1 MRKETSSPVCLLVV
15 GISPSRIGGMELL
28 IKETCLQLR
37 DRGWRMV
44 IALENDPSP
53 MLLGYFADLPEVRFV
68 VAPHHGGLAPRQ
80 VPMFWRLLQEA
91 QPQMVIYAFNGILR
105 LLPWVAFL
113 RRVKRILYWEHSS
126 KPIGYVPQAFPFAK
140 RLVAW
145 LLSWPLDGVTT
156 VSQYTAK
163 CLAVQGFYPASRI
176 TAVHSGVPFDGE
188 ARPFVESTFRQ
199 KFGIPLQGQL
209 VMQVSW
215 IVADKGIDV
224 LLRAFRR
231 VLDARPGTL
240 LAIVGVGPQ
249 KEECEKLAREL
260 GMAKSVYFTGSVT
273 SMTMPEVFAAAD
285 VYCQMSQWEEALGL
299 VVVEAQAAG
308 RPVVATRVGGIPEMV
323 VEGETGYLVGRL
335 DEAAAAARI
344 IELLDDGEL
353 RKRMGEA
360 ACRNA
365 RLNFDLRRN
374 VTRLLDAWQ
383 A

>member
-1 MRKETSSPVCLLVV
+1 MGMRNQISSPVCLLVV
-15 GISPSRIGGMELL
+15 GISPSRVGGMEQLM
-28 IKETCLQLR
+28 KETCRQLR

-68 VAPHHGGLAPRQ
+68 VAPHHGGLAPKQ
-80 VPMFWRLLQEA
+80 IPMFWRILQDA
-91 QPQMVIYAFNGILR
+91 RPQMVIYAFNGILR
-105 LLPWVAFL
+105 LLPWLAYL
-113 RRVKRILYWEHSS
+113 RRVKRIIYWEHSS

-145 LLSWPLDGVTT
+145 FLSWPLDGVTT

-163 CLAVQGFYPASRI
+163 CLAMQGFYPAGRI
-176 TAVHSGVPFDGE
+176 TAVHSGVPFDREEPSEG
-188 ARPFVESTFRQ
+188 STAFRRE
-199 KFGIPLQGQL
+199 FGIPLEGKL

-240 LAIVGVGPQ
+240 LAIVGVGPK
-249 KEECEKLAREL
+249 KEECESLARQL
-260 GMAKSVYFTGSVT
+260 GIAESVYFTGSVT
-273 SMTMPEVFAAAD
+273 TITMPEVFVGAD

-299 VVVEAQAAG
+299 VVVEAQAVG
-308 RPVVATRVGGIPEMV
+308 RPVIATRVGGIPEMV

-335 DEAAAAARI
+335 DEAAAAARM
-344 IELLDDGEL
+344 IELLDDTTL
-353 RKRMGEA
+353 PEA
-360 ACRNA
+360 HGRSGPPERAPK
-365 RLNFDLRRN
+365 F
-374 VTRLLDAWQ
+374 
-383 A
+383 